1 MRGAYGL
8 RNTKQRILI
17 EPHNATNQCYKIY
30 RVCTKLVWVTIS
42 SMLLTALNSKFSKTT
57 NPGIKSGVIDL
68 VCFNHRFRCVKIYYE
83 STLSQLPTKISVR
96 IFYTYKDIIDIAVH
110 WVQPTAIP
118 TYNIGTGY
126 NFHMKEFRETFT
138 RR

>member
-83 STLSQLPTKISVR
+83 STISTTYQNLGPNILHLQRYYRYSCTLSAAYS
-96 IFYTYKDIIDIAVH
+96 YTYI
-110 WVQPTAIP
+110 
-118 TYNIGTGY
+118 
-126 NFHMKEFRETFT
+126 
-138 RR
+138 